1 VPVNPIVC
9 GLFAALLE
17 IIKVPAREP
26 AAVGVNVTLTEQVDP
41 APREVPHVFA

>member
-1 VPVNPIVC
+1 MPVNPIVC

-17 IIKVPAREP
+17 IVSVPVREP
-26 AAVGVNVTLTEQVDP
+26 VDVGVNVTLIEQVDP